1 MTSQYHPSPELEQD
15 RNRAEATPHRP
26 EAESK
31 RPRTNPKQNR
41 SASFGTYLWPGQRLI
56 ENFSISTPPRRGL
69 ALPSCAGD
77 LAENICHRFRFPK
90 KWPRCRS
97 QPRHVR
103 FSKPM
108 ATTSLSRLVFRV
120 QSRTFAATH
129 ILEKTSA
136 GATASL
142 HMFDFVS
149 LWQGPHFST
158 LGPKLDRGFLSPH
171 PFLKKRKHDPPLG
184 LTS

>member
-1 MTSQYHPSPELEQD
+1 MTSQYHPSPELEQI

-108 ATTSLSRLVFRV
+108 ATTSLSRLVFRI

-129 ILEKTSA
+129 ILEKNERGRHSLSA
-136 GATASL
+136 
-142 HMFDFVS
+142 HVRFC
-149 LWQGPHFST
+149 
-158 LGPKLDRGFLSPH
+158 
-171 PFLKKRKHDPPLG
+171 
-184 LTS
+184 